1 MVEEEAEDGAAG
13 ESRVDFDHECFCIAV
28 SPGRVSDSAT
38 DQSWE
43 SGEGDH
49 GAGWGRW
56 HG

>member
-13 ESRVDFDHECFCIAV
+13 ESWVDFDHECFCIAV